1 MGFSAFSVIGVMCVN
16 ESGADLG
23 DDLSQPG
30 VAHHQPA
37 AGSDAVGLVL
47 ELVRLHFVEVL
58 ETVNKVEPSHPRA
71 GFVRQISFERHS
83 VTDYST
89 VYLRDIHCRFEDV
102 GVDLGHAI
110 DSVRAHNAQMS
121 HVDPLLATL
130 FNEGHTAHTVII
142 AGILCCNSLQI
153 NTN

>member
-1 MGFSAFSVIGVMCVN
+1 MGFSASSVIGVMCVN
-16 ESGADLG
+16 ESGADLS
-23 DDLSQPG
+23 DDLSQPR

-58 ETVNKVEPSHPRA
+58 ETVNKVEPSHPRT
-71 GFVRQISFERHS
+71 GFAKQFHLSI
-83 VTDYST
+83 TDYST

-110 DSVRAHNAQMS
+110 DSVRAHNAQVS
-121 HVDPLLATL
+121 HVDPLLAAL
-130 FNEGHTAHTVII
+130 FNEGHTAQAVTI
-142 AGILCCNSLQI
+142 AGILCCNFLQI